1 MKKVFEFILAQS
13 ANLVTLVSFRETED
27 TGACFKADV
36 ILAPTDE
43 ALKHCSNTYQRWY
56 TNREEKGLGI
66 NIEIHEKHLYLR
78 AFNTVAAQSTKK
90 RNVTDATNEQM
101 ASAFRAFLKNIFKE
115 MEKSQA
121 ANEKQKKASWSLDQ
135 IANHYEAKNSDRDHP
150 FTRYSKTL
158 SGVSVTLN
166 TNETEQPLKKVIYNM
181 LPSEINENSVSGEIT
196 LSMKNMTRAQLQ
208 QVLDKI
214 SEIAMIS

>member
-1 MKKVFEFILAQS
+1 MKNVFDLILKQS
-13 ANLVTLVSFRETED
+13 EKLVTLVSLRVETD
-27 TGACFKADV
+27 TASCFKADV

-43 ALKHCSNTYQRWY
+43 ALKNCRDTYQRWY
-56 TNREEKGLGI
+56 TNRDEKGFGI
-66 NIEIHEKHLYLR
+66 NFEIHEEEFYLR
-78 AFNTVAAQSTKK
+78 VFNGVPAQSTKK
-90 RNVTDATNEQM
+90 RNVTDATPDQM
-101 ASAFRAFLKNIFKE
+101 VAAFRSFLKNIFKE
-115 MEKSQA
+115 MEKSQEA
-121 ANEKQKKASWSLDQ
+121 FEKQKKASWSLDQ